1 MNRIIKLAIILIA
14 VGLIALVL
22 LPRLAPVQA
31 VSWTPP
37 PNAGLTGAF
46 APNQVLSTLTEIPVG
61 YAPEHVACEADGTL
75 YTSLD
80 GGAVLKSNEAGGWD
94 TIGNTGWRPLGLRA
108 DQQGGLWIA
117 DSMAGLV
124 HMDSTGHISVLA
136 TEHAGQPLRFVD
148 DLDVD
153 EQGGIWFSDASQR
166 FDYTQVALDFFEGS
180 RTGRL
185 LRYDPETAESEVMM
199 DGLFFANG
207 VTLGPN
213 EDFVLVNETG
223 MGRVHRLWLKGDKA
237 GLRDIFVDALPGT
250 PDNIRFDG
258 RDTFWIAMPSLRAS
272 LDSLASLPRLRA
284 LLTFLPI
291 AALEAAAEPASFVIG
306 VNLDGEVVHNL
317 QDQDNPF
324 HYITGATPCGDTL
337 YLGSLRTE
345 AIGALPLP

>member
-1 MNRIIKLAIILIA
+1 MNRIIKVAIILIA

-37 PNAGLTGAF
+37 PNNGLTGAF
-46 APNQVLSTLTEIPVG
+46 APNQALSALTEIPVG

-94 TIGNTGWRPLGLRA
+94 TIGNTGGRPLGLRA

-185 LRYDPETAESEVMM
+185 LRYDPETKQIEVMM

-213 EDFVLVNETG
+213 EDYVLVNETG

-237 GLRDIFVDALPGT
+237 GQRDIFVDELPGT

-272 LDSLASLPRLRA
+272 LDSLAALPRLRA

-291 AALEAAAEPASFVIG
+291 ALLEAAAQPASFVIG